1 MSSWIEA
8 SVARDP
14 ALAEDRLSAE
24 ELRELQRLVS
34 ERNALL
40 GQVHMVEQRL
50 QLLLLV
56 ARDRRGLPGTLRV
69 DAETGTIEVSRSID
83 GQP

>member
-8 SVARDP
+8 SVARD
-14 ALAEDRLSAE
+14 ASLAEDRLSVE
-24 ELRELQRLVS
+24 ELRELQRLVG

-56 ARDRRGLPGTLRV
+56 ARDRRGLSGGLRV
-69 DAETGTIEVSRSID
+69 DAETGMIEVSRSID